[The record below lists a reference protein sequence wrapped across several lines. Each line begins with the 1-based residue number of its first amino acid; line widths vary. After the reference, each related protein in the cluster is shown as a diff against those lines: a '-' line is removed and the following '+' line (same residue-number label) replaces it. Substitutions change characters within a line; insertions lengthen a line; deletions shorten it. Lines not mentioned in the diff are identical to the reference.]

1 MRERFVLREMGW
13 LLAWG
18 LVGLMSILSVS
29 SPEADAPALSLVTS
43 VLADFDGDARP
54 DIALGRYE
62 WPRYRIEVHFSRR
75 PSAVSFGVPAR
86 EWGIVL
92 LALDVNGDARV
103 DLAAVSAH
111 HAHPVAVWFGDGHGG
126 FRRGKTRGW
135 TLWRAQADGYTK
147 APTRGGEISLA
158 SEDRW
163 PYDRPLLRSLGNA
176 PECSALLDVESD
188 SSGPMV
194 FLAATPG
201 RSPPEGPV
209 HS

>member
-1 MRERFVLREMGW
+1 MRERSVLRERGR

-29 SPEADAPALSLVTS
+29 SPEADTPPLSLMTS

-75 PSAVSFGVPAR
+75 PSAVSLGVPAR

-92 LALDVNGDARV
+92 LALDVNGDAHV
-103 DLAAVSAH
+103 DLAVVSAH
-111 HAHPVAVWFGDGHGG
+111 RAHPVAVWLGDGHGG
-126 FRRGKTRGW
+126 FRRGKARGW
-135 TLWRAQADGYTK
+135 TLWRSQADRYAK
-147 APTRGGEISLA
+147 APTRSDEISLA
-158 SEDRW
+158 SADRW

-176 PECSALLDVESD
+176 PECSAFLDMGSD
-188 SSGPMV
+188 SSGLMV

-201 RSPPEGPV
+201 RSPPEEPV